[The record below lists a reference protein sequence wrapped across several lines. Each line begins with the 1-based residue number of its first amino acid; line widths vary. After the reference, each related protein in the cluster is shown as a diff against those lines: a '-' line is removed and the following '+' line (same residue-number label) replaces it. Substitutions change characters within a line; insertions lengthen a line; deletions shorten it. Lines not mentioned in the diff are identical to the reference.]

1 MKAKKIIS
9 VILTGI
15 VAASMLA
22 GCGSSS
28 RSQTDNTESSS
39 QNEASSSSASETADA
54 TEDSENTETTESTD
68 TSENTETP
76 TPAETDDSSETAVAD
91 DTESTG
97 KTLVLIRNLQEKLW
111 LYIILQ
117 QELLK
122 ELHRQSQIQQAVIY
136 LKSSRWNLIQMMI
149 WTGQMMIVVYPENM
163 MMKV

>member
-76 TPAETDDSSETAVAD
+76 TPE
-91 DTESTG
+91 
-97 KTLVLIRNLQEKLW
+97 KPMIPLKQLLQMIRKLPEKLW

-122 ELHRQSQIQQAVIY
+122 ELHRQSQMQQAVIY
-136 LKSSRWNLIQMMI
+136 SKSSRWNLIQMMS

>member
-1 MKAKKIIS
+1 
-9 VILTGI
+9 
-15 VAASMLA
+15 MLA

-76 TPAETDDSSETAVAD
+76 TPTETDDSSETAVAD
-91 DTESTG
+91 DTEATG
-97 KTLVLIRNLQEKLW
+97 KLW

-122 ELHRQSQIQQAVIY
+122 ELHRQSQMQQAVIY
-136 LKSSRWNLIQMMI
+136 SKSSRWNLIQMMS

>member
-76 TPAETDDSSETAVAD
+76 TPAETDDSSETAVAE

-97 KTLVLIRNLQEKLW
+97 KLW

-122 ELHRQSQIQQAVIY
+122 KLHRQSQIQQAVIY

>member
-1 MKAKKIIS
+1 
-9 VILTGI
+9 
-15 VAASMLA
+15 MLA

-54 TEDSENTETTESTD
+54 TEDSENTET
-68 TSENTETP
+68 P
-76 TPAETDDSSETAVAD
+76 TPAENDDSSETAVAD

-97 KTLVLIRNLQEKLW
+97 KTLVVYYSATGTIEGVAQTIADATGGD
-111 LYIILQ
+111 Y
-117 QELLK
+117 
-122 ELHRQSQIQQAVIY
+122 S
-136 LKSSRWNLIQMMI
+136 KSSRWNLIQMMI

>member
-91 DTESTG
+91 DTEATG
-97 KTLVLIRNLQEKLW
+97 KTLVVYYSATGTTEGVAQ
-111 LYIILQ
+111 
-117 QELLK
+117 
-122 ELHRQSQIQQAVIY
+122 VIY
-136 LKSSRWNLIQMMI
+136 SKSSRWNLIQMMS

>member
-91 DTESTG
+91 DTEST
-97 KTLVLIRNLQEKLW
+97 EKLW

>member
-1 MKAKKIIS
+1 
-9 VILTGI
+9 
-15 VAASMLA
+15 MLA

-97 KTLVLIRNLQEKLW
+97 KTLVVYYSATGTTE
-111 LYIILQ
+111 
-117 QELLK
+117 